1 MHAAFSV
8 PPARRT
14 FRDMQ
19 WLRPV
24 AEGELRTM
32 TSGRAGETRL
42 GEVMRACDDAGR
54 VPPGT
59 RVAILGIPEDV
70 GVRANLGQ
78 PGTRRMWR
86 EALRALVHMQA
97 NATIDAASMSVA
109 GTVDVR
115 DIQQEAKST
124 DRALAAARHEAAL
137 GGRRAA
143 RAAESA
149 ATLLGRLRELCAE
162 IDGRVEAVISH
173 LRECGAVPVAIGG
186 GHNNALGILAG
197 CAKSAGRAVNCV
209 NIDLHGDLRAMEGRH
224 SGNPFTYAAHGGVID
239 RYAVIGLQECTANA
253 AVMEALGDPRMRA
266 FTLDAIIR
274 GDIDLA
280 ASVDRAVTH
289 VGSGPATL
297 EIDIDCVSGAPASA
311 TAASGL
317 SPREVRMCAAR
328 LSRELDVHAA
338 HIAEG
343 APGLGPWPDAM
354 LAKLVAELVC
364 DIAKGICARR
374 AQ

>member
-1 MHAAFSV
+1 
-8 PPARRT
+8 
-14 FRDMQ
+14 MQ

-24 AEGELRTM
+24 AESELRSM

-42 GEVMRACDDAGR
+42 GELMRACDGAGR

-70 GVRANLGQ
+70 GVRANLGR

-97 NATIDAASMSVA
+97 NDTIDASCIAVA
-109 GTVDVR
+109 GAVDVR
-115 DIQQEAKST
+115 DVQREAKAA
-124 DRALAAARHEAAL
+124 DRALAVARREAAL

-149 ATLLGRLRELCAE
+149 ATLLGRLRELCAQ
-162 IDGRVEAVISH
+162 IDSRVEAVIAH
-173 LRECGAVPVAIGG
+173 LRDAGAVPIAIGG
-186 GHNNALGILAG
+186 GHNNALGIMAG
-197 CAKSAGRAVNCV
+197 CAKFARQPMNCV
-209 NIDLHGDLRAMEGRH
+209 NVDLHGDLRAMEGRH
-224 SGNPFTYAAHGGVID
+224 SGNPFTYAVHGGALG

-253 AVMEALGDPRMRA
+253 AVREALRDPRMRA

-274 GDIDLA
+274 GEIDVA
-280 ASVDRAVTH
+280 GSIDGAVTH

-297 EIDIDCVSGAPASA
+297 EIDIDCVTGAPASA

-328 LSRELDVHAA
+328 LSRELDVHAV

-374 AQ
+374 AA

>member
-1 MHAAFSV
+1 MHAAFV
-8 PPARRT
+8 LGLMRRT
-14 FRDMQ
+14 FRRMQ

-24 AEGELRTM
+24 AEGDLRTM

-42 GEVMRACDDAGR
+42 GEVVRSCDSSGH
-54 VPPGT
+54 VPSGT
-59 RVAILGIPEDV
+59 RVVILGIPEDV
-70 GVRANLGQ
+70 GVRANLGR

-97 NATIDAASMSVA
+97 NDTIDASSIAVA
-109 GTVDVR
+109 GSVDVR
-115 DIQQEAKST
+115 DIQREAKSA
-124 DRALAAARHEAAL
+124 DRALAAARREAAL
-137 GGRRAA
+137 GGRHAA

-149 ATLLGRLRELCAE
+149 ATLLGRLRELCAQV
-162 IDGRVEAVISH
+162 DARVEAVIAH
-173 LRECGAVPVAIGG
+173 IRGTGAVPIVIGG

-197 CAKSAGRAVNCV
+197 CARSAGRPMNCV
-209 NIDLHGDLRAMEGRH
+209 NVDLHGDLRAMEGRH
-224 SGNPFTYAAHGGVID
+224 SGNPFTYAAHGGALG

-253 AVMEALGDPRMRA
+253 AVRDALRDPRMRA
-266 FTLDAIIR
+266 FTLDAILR
-274 GDIDLA
+274 GEIDLA
-280 ASVDRAVTH
+280 ASVDGAVTH

-297 EIDIDCVSGAPASA
+297 EIDIDCVAGAPASA

-354 LAKLVAELVC
+354 LARLVAELVC

-374 AQ
+374 AP

>member
-1 MHAAFSV
+1 M
-8 PPARRT
+8 RRT
-14 FRDMQ
+14 FLRMQ

-24 AEGELRTM
+24 AEGDLRTM

-42 GEVMRACDDAGR
+42 GEVMRTVDTEGH

-70 GVRANLGQ
+70 GVRANLGR

-97 NATIDAASMSVA
+97 NDTIDASSVAVA

-115 DIQQEAKST
+115 DIQREAKSA
-124 DRALAAARHEAAL
+124 DRALAAARREAAL

-149 ATLLGRLRELCAE
+149 ASLLGRLRELCAE
-162 IDGRVEAVISH
+162 IDGRVEAVTAH
-173 LRECGAVPVAIGG
+173 LRGAGAVPIVIGG
-186 GHNNALGILAG
+186 GHNNALGIMAG
-197 CAKSAGRAVNCV
+197 CAKFARRSMNCV
-209 NIDLHGDLRAMEGRH
+209 NVDLHGDLRAMEGRH
-224 SGNPFTYAAHGGVID
+224 SGNPFTYAAHGGVLE
-239 RYAVIGLQECTANA
+239 RYAVIGLQECTANS
-253 AVMEALGDPRMRA
+253 AVMEALRDPRMRA

-274 GDIDLA
+274 GEIDLA
-280 ASVDRAVTH
+280 ASIDGAVTH
-289 VGSGPATL
+289 AGSGPATV
-297 EIDIDCVSGAPASA
+297 EIDIDCVTGAPASA

-364 DIAKGICARR
+364 DIAKGVCARR
-374 AQ
+374 AS